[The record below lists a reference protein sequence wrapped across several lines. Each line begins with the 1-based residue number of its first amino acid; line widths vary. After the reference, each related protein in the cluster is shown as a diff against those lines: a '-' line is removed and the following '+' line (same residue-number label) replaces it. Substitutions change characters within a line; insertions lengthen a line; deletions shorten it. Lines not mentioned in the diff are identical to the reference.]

1 MKKALTIILS
11 AVILATAVGC
21 SSTAPPDSKSDSSTL
36 HLAISD
42 DSGGFDPDTYYGAE
56 GLIIT
61 QSTYETLLT
70 YKPNSAE
77 LVGLL
82 AQRWTVSPDGLTY
95 TFTLRPGVKFS
106 DGTAFTAEAAK
117 ASFQRRI
124 DLKGGPSY
132 MLEQVLDM
140 KTPSKTTFVVTLK
153 KPQSPFLDYLA
164 SPYGPMM
171 ISPALVATHE
181 GTDNAANYL
190 ASHSAGTGPYV
201 LSEAKPATK
210 YVLTANP
217 DYWGQKA
224 NYKTVDIAVL
234 SDFST
239 QRIQFESGQLDMLF
253 RGPTTQDIKGYQNDP
268 KFQVQFFPAL
278 FQTTIYVDPKST
290 VFGDKTRSR
299 ALFGALD
306 KQSLTAAVFGD
317 RGVAAKE
324 LYPAGMVED
333 PVPDSVESDASGLE
347 GAVASMKGEKVVVG
361 YNNDG
366 TLGQMAELI
375 QAQLSDA
382 GLDATSRGYTSTQS
396 GTFAGSPS
404 DRPDLFLSSLN
415 PDAVNPDTYGRLY
428 FYTSGA
434 VNYLGGSVPAADAKL
449 DEAAGAVSPAKA
461 ASASRDAEA
470 LYQDSGL
477 FAGITNLRDTVVA
490 KKGISGFV
498 HQLPWINLV
507 RLASLSPS

>member
-1 MKKALTIILS
+1 MKKTLIVIMAAIIS
-11 AVILATAVGC
+11 AAVGC
-21 SSTAPPDSKSDSSTL
+21 SSAAPPESSSGSATL

-70 YKPNSAE
+70 YKPNSPD

-82 AQRWTVSPDGLTY
+82 AESWTVSPDGLAY

-106 DGTAFTAEAAK
+106 DGTPFTAEAAK

-132 MLEQVLDM
+132 MLDQVLGM
-140 KTPSKTTFVVTLK
+140 QTPTPSTFVVTLK

-171 ISPALVATHE
+171 ISPAIVATNR
-181 GTDNAANYL
+181 GSDNAASYL
-190 ASHSAGTGPYV
+190 ATHSAGTGPYV
-201 LSEAKPATK
+201 LTEAQPATK

-224 NYKTVDIAVL
+224 SYTTVDIAVL

-239 QRIQFESGQLDMLF
+239 QRIEFESGQLDMLF
-253 RGPTTQDIKGYQNDP
+253 RGPTTQDIKGYQSDP
-268 KFQVQFFPAL
+268 KYQVQFFPAL
-278 FQTTIYVDPKST
+278 FQTTIYADPQSA
-290 VFGDKTRSR
+290 VFGDKTRAR

-324 LYPAGMVED
+324 LYPAGMVAD
-333 PVPDSVESDASGLE
+333 PVTYSVESNGTGLQA
-347 GAVASMKGEKVVVG
+347 AVASMKGEKVVVG
-361 YNNDG
+361 FNNDG
-366 TLGQMAELI
+366 ALGQMAELI

-415 PDAVNPDTYGRLY
+415 PDAANPDTYGRLY
-428 FYTSGA
+428 FYTGGA
-434 VNYLGGSVPAADAKL
+434 VNYLGGSVPAADVKL
-449 DEAAGAVSPAKA
+449 DEAAGAVSPTAA

-477 FAGITNLRDTVVA
+477 FAGITNLRDAVIA